1 MRDKAERV
9 DILMRFNE
17 AVCWWGQLSPT
28 AVFQPSR
35 FVVEEATEEG
45 GMAGPKAG
53 TCLLSPRLDPSTPPA
68 RTQPGETRIAP

>member
-1 MRDKAERV
+1 MRDEAERV

-35 FVVEEATEEG
+35 FVAEEAAGEG
-45 GMAGPKAG
+45 GVAAPKAG
-53 TCLLSPRLDPSTPPA
+53 TCLLSPPSIPA
-68 RTQPGETRIAP
+68 PHRQGPGQGGPE